1 MLTLWGSEDCGFHA
15 VSCGSRAFL
24 MNLNIRAEFL
34 VVFTPVTELASVLQ
48 TLGLPAGRGSL
59 TIKVS
64 GEKRGVVNASLSGT
78 LQSVL
83 PRLSSGLSVLDE
95 LV

>member
-1 MLTLWGSEDCGFHA
+1 M
-15 VSCGSRAFL
+15 SCGSRAFL
-24 MNLNIRAEFL
+24 VNLNIRAEFL
-34 VVFTPVTELASVLQ
+34 VVFTPVTELVLILQ

-78 LQSVL
+78 PQSVL

-95 LV
+95 LL

>member
-1 MLTLWGSEDCGFHA
+1 M
-15 VSCGSRAFL
+15 SCGSRASL
-24 MNLNIRAEFL
+24 VDLNIRAEFL

-64 GEKRGVVNASLSGT
+64 GEKRGAVNAPLSGT
-78 LQSVL
+78 LRSVL
-83 PRLSSGLSVLDE
+83 PRLSSGLPVLDE
-95 LV
+95 LL

>member
-1 MLTLWGSEDCGFHA
+1 M
-15 VSCGSRAFL
+15 SCGSRASL
-24 MNLNIRAEFL
+24 VDLNIRAEFL

-64 GEKRGVVNASLSGT
+64 GEKRGAVKASLSGT
-78 LQSVL
+78 LRSVL
-83 PRLSSGLSVLDE
+83 PRLSSGLHVLDE
-95 LV
+95 LP

>member
-1 MLTLWGSEDCGFHA
+1 M
-15 VSCGSRAFL
+15 SCGSRASL
-24 MNLNIRAEFL
+24 VDLNIRAEFL

-59 TIKVS
+59 VIKIS

-83 PRLSSGLSVLDE
+83 PRLSSGLPVLDE
-95 LV
+95 LL

>member
-1 MLTLWGSEDCGFHA
+1 M
-15 VSCGSRAFL
+15 SCGSRAFL

-59 TIKVS
+59 VIKIS
-64 GEKRGVVNASLSGT
+64 GEKRGAVNASLSGT
-78 LQSVL
+78 LRSVL

-95 LV
+95 LL